1 MEEGT
6 TGPIHFLNLE
16 YFFRLLYE
24 SRPGGTTLPSFE
36 FSSVWLWFLHA
47 WTVLGAV
54 SFVFSLAALGILAY
68 ASMRMYQIREQE
80 HHDNLSNLDPVEA
93 EHAKDHSRWAHIQ
106 TLIES
111 AHARDWR
118 EAIMEADIMLEDMLV
133 ERGYEGE
140 TTAERLKKV
149 SQEKFKTLPEAWEA
163 HKVRNSIAHE
173 GIAYPLTDHLA
184 YRTIKR
190 YEAVFK
196 EFGEI

>member
-1 MEEGT
+1 MEGEG
-6 TGPIHFLNLE
+6 PEVRFLNIE
-16 YFFRLLYE
+16 YFFRLLYDA
-24 SRPGGTTLPSFE
+24 RPGGGVFPALDFDSFGA
-36 FSSVWLWFLHA
+36 WAIHA
-47 WTVLGAV
+47 WGVLGAV
-54 SFVFSLAALGILAY
+54 SFLFSLGALAILLY
-68 ASMRMYQIREQE
+68 STIRMYQHKQTA
-80 HHDNLSNLDPVEA
+80 HHMFGTVDPVEA
-93 EHAKDHSRWAHIQ
+93 EEKKDRSRWAHIQ

-111 AHARDWR
+111 AQARDWR

-149 SQEKFKTLPEAWEA
+149 DGNRFKTLPEAWEA
-163 HKVRNSIAHE
+163 HKVRNAVAHE
-173 GIAYPLTDHLA
+173 GISYPLTDQHA